1 MKREQI
7 ENTINAN
14 FKSRPVPAETY
25 YPLYHDILLQSESR
39 RRLVLDSRRKELEKM
54 QNPPSFIER
63 EERKKRENAEKIRKI
78 RDDEEKLIGLLS
90 NSFKARDVDEN
101 ILEQSMNYDELE
113 DGRQAR
119 IKTRSEELL
128 R

>member
-1 MKREQI
+1 LKREQI